1 MALAWILL
9 EVCAP
14 NLDDLLQPG
23 PEPGT
28 GGPELVP
35 RQLLK
40 AERDVG
46 LQLGHDVACSSVGVS
61 LDRAKRFH

>member
-23 PEPGT
+23 PEPCA
-28 GGPELVP
+28 GGPELGP
-35 RQLLK
+35 LQLLE

-46 LQLGHDVACSSVGVS
+46 LQLGHGVACRLVTAVS
-61 LDRAKRFH
+61 L